1 MIPQLTGPGT
11 YAYSDIFF
19 TLGNKSHKKAIASSG
34 KFKKIISVG
43 SLFMEN
49 IFYKKKLEKIDFD
62 LLNVISDGPNFSDG
76 FKNYNKNWIEHLSW
90 LKKLSAED
98 EKLKIV
104 IKRRPND
111 KLDKNNFL
119 DNFFK
124 DSGVQ
129 IIFGETPLNKEYSY
143 EHCMRSRVVCT
154 WSSTMAYELIGHN
167 KPCIFMDPKGENLSF
182 VPSDELHKPV
192 KVTSYKEFK
201 RKFYIYKKNRN
212 KFFDKI
218 KKENFCLKSNKVS
231 KKVSKSLKQ
240 YSFK

>member
-1 MIPQLTGPGT
+1 MDLFLWK
-11 YAYSDIFF
+11 IFF
-19 TLGNKSHKKAIASSG
+19 I
-34 KFKKIISVG
+34 
-43 SLFMEN
+43 
-49 IFYKKKLEKIDFD
+49 KKKLEKKIDFD

-129 IIFGETPLNKEYSY
+129 IILE
-143 EHCMRSRVVCT
+143 
-154 WSSTMAYELIGHN
+154 
-167 KPCIFMDPKGENLSF
+167 
-182 VPSDELHKPV
+182 
-192 KVTSYKEFK
+192 K
-201 RKFYIYKKNRN
+201 R
-212 KFFDKI
+212 
-218 KKENFCLKSNKVS
+218 L
-231 KKVSKSLKQ
+231 
-240 YSFK
+240 